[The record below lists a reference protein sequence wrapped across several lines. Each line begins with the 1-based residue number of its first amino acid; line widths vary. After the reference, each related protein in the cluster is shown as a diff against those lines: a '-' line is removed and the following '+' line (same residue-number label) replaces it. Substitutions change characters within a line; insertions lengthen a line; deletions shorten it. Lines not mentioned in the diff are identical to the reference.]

1 MSQAARIGSKR
12 ASTCI
17 SRHRAEKP
25 DEQNV
30 NELGDLRR
38 DESNTTSSIPIAPS
52 GGPKARTSANTIASV
67 REAPL
72 MTRNSGLPFNIE
84 KTGALTP

>member
-17 SRHRAEKP
+17 SAIEPKSQTNRTCMSAEIFHETSPK
-25 DEQNV
+25 
-30 NELGDLRR
+30 
-38 DESNTTSSIPIAPS
+38 TSSIPIAPS
-52 GGPKARTSANTIASV
+52 GGPNARTSANTIASV

-84 KTGALTP
+84 KMGALTP